1 MNNVNYVDLETA
13 KLLKDIGFD
22 YWCESM
28 YSHTY
33 RVRDE
38 IQEMYPGLS
47 DCGYDDLLTKYG
59 GPLKQ
64 TEVFGYYDERIRI
77 SSRNSKDYFEHHP
90 NMICACPTFELAL
103 EWLRKEKGIIINCY
117 PSLEIMSIKYLSRYY
132 MVNKNGI
139 YEYDLAITFDDYVK
153 AMNETIKLVSLIIK
167 KNIN

>member
-28 YSHTY
+28 YSHNY

-103 EWLRKEKGIIINCY
+103 EWLRKEKGKKLCQLNICQDIIWLIKTEYMNMTWQ
-117 PSLEIMSIKYLSRYY
+117 SLSMIM
-132 MVNKNGI
+132 
-139 YEYDLAITFDDYVK
+139 
-153 AMNETIKLVSLIIK
+153 
-167 KNIN
+167 